1 MHTQKVC
8 FVALTAMFL
17 TTSLWAHAGS
27 PTDRAQP
34 EASNKKTSQKKGTN
48 TASQGESIRS
58 TTVEQS
64 AKSPRDPQSGL
75 PTGQRLHKPIVVE
88 TDKSSAA
95 VVSTKQTDQASPKLS
110 VTKPTDQASPKL
122 SVTKPTDQASPKL
135 SVKATDKASPGLLK
149 QGSTTPLSAS
159 PAPTPAIKKGTT
171 SKP

>member
-1 MHTQKVC
+1 MHTEKVC
-8 FVALTAMFL
+8 FVAFTAMFL

-27 PTDRAQP
+27 PTDGAQP
-34 EASNKKTSQKKGTN
+34 ETSNKKTSQKKGTN
-48 TASQGESIRS
+48 TASQGESIPS

-122 SVTKPTDQASPKL
+122 SV
-135 SVKATDKASPGLLK
+135 KATDKASPGLLK